1 MGHDAHPGQLRT
13 THRPPWGPCQCLS
26 IKLRRA
32 QTRKR
37 DGSKGHVTA
46 FPAVAAAGPSEPDT
60 GSRHLQGHRGALGD
74 EWGPQ
79 ESDGTFIA
87 GIIVAG
93 FTFHRETRDESPDV
107 MLNAERVRPYLR
119 TCGFSEAQE

>member
-1 MGHDAHPGQLRT
+1 M
-13 THRPPWGPCQCLS
+13 LS
-26 IKLRRA
+26 

-37 DGSKGHVTA
+37 AGSKGHVTA
-46 FPAVAAAGPSEPDT
+46 FPAVAPGGWT
-60 GSRHLQGHRGALGD
+60 VGTRHRIKAGHRGALGD

-87 GIIVAG
+87 GTIVAG